1 MVLVYNFVKKQTYK
15 SVVMKEDKLL
25 TLDILYLLPPLFI
38 DAPKQN
44 NYGGKK
50 FMLTTSQ
57 SCIMHVL
64 PKEGRENKVV
74 KQLHLAFQVTLL
86 GRQSKIMTI

>member
-25 TLDILYLLPPLFI
+25 TLDILSICFLPSSLMHLNKTI
-38 DAPKQN
+38 MV
-44 NYGGKK
+44 GKNPGK
-50 FMLTTSQ
+50 NITKLYHA
-57 SCIMHVL
+57 CL

-74 KQLHLAFQVTLL
+74 KQLYLPF
-86 GRQSKIMTI
+86 